1 MERDLILGYMLIKLG
16 ALLAVY
22 LQQREAPVDMWLAA
36 LSGLG
41 AVVGGVCLWRSMR
54 KARALRSGG

>member
-16 ALLAVY
+16 GLLAMY
-22 LQQREAPVDMWLAA
+22 LQQREAVLSYSLAA
-36 LSGLG
+36 LSVAGITAG
-41 AVVGGVCLWRSMR
+41 AVFLWRSMR